1 MAENDESQ
9 PADESVAAAAA
20 ESRQLLRN
28 LHELLSSR
36 PMPAAVTL
44 PHYIRAPGLSQPI
57 VIENPASNRRNG
69 SDSPQR
75 PDVTRAVVENLA
87 GSIMAPT
94 GIRVGPMLNL
104 SPLLH
109 AVGTQPAVNPAAD
122 INAARTEV
130 SAAADDAFSLTTR
143 APEPTYRRRDV
154 LREEQRQAVP
164 QEAYTPSDYTTQPVR
179 SNLGV
184 SSLQGWPT
192 ALGGYFAHHPA
203 VASSYIRP
211 ADLDAAQLAGSVISC
226 SPLVASDAS
235 FSESW
240 RDVVYSLLRGTT
252 KFRTFSRLVWEA
264 PDATSG
270 YLAGVCAALAVL
282 RQQPGLGTDYVRHA
296 CDVLRERGSL
306 DLIQQHLS
314 PATLQTR
321 AAAASHAYR
330 LAGIPVTRFELALA
344 EVEPLVTIWRRVQV
358 MLHDASRSSL
368 SLSPN
373 EAGRL
378 VLTSTSGFASAIR
391 GMSAAYVAWDEAVHL
406 PPITPESVVNALQR
420 ATPSPPAPS
429 PPSPRTPEVVAL
441 PSVRK
446 RRIAHGG
453 ELSNADT

>member
-94 GIRVGPMLNL
+94 GIRVGPKLNP

-143 APEPTYRRRDV
+143 APEVGPTR
-154 LREEQRQAVP
+154 QQAVP
-164 QEAYTPSDYTTQPVR
+164 QESRQHSPAEYLTPLARHSVGVGPAR
-179 SNLGV
+179 AWFV
-184 SSLQGWPT
+184 SSTGYVVHNPA
-192 ALGGYFAHHPA
+192 ALN
-203 VASSYIRP
+203 SYIRP
-211 ADLDAAQLAGSVISC
+211 ADLDVAQLAGSTISC

-240 RDVVYSLLRGTT
+240 RNVVYSLLRGTT

-282 RQQPGLGTDYVRHA
+282 RQQPGLGTEYVRHA
-296 CDVLRERGSL
+296 CDVLGERGSL
-306 DLIQQHLS
+306 DRIQQHMS
-314 PATLQTR
+314 PVILQER
-321 AAAASHAYR
+321 AAAAAHAYR
-330 LAGIPVTRFELALA
+330 LAGISVTHFELAQA
-344 EVEPLVTIWRRVQV
+344 EVEPLVTIWRRVQA
-358 MLHDASRSSL
+358 MLRDVPRSSL
-368 SLSPN
+368 SLSPG

-378 VLTSTSGFASAIR
+378 VLTSTSGSASAIR